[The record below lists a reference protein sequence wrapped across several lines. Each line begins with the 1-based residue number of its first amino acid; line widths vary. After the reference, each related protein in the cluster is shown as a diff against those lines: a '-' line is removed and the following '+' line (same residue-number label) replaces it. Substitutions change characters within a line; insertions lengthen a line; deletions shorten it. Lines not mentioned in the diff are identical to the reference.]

1 MAIAPS
7 ASAAALGNASLAPG
21 LTAAGAGSTAAGVT
35 GLAALAANPLTMP
48 ILAALSIGAKFIP
61 TRPERAY
68 RKYVR
73 EQGKRLA
80 RGEGGMSQREKQQAL
95 ASGQQQV
102 AAATEKQQAQL
113 ARGSAMGQGVSGAQQ
128 RAIRELSK
136 GRTRA
141 MGQVASAV
149 TQQDLALRD
158 AMKQQYLAGLGQSAA
173 YAGQRRA
180 AAAKQSAATAPFL
193 YGELAQKGM
202 QTRKQIGTGATAGA
216 KELSADLTEDF

>member
-1 MAIAPS
+1 MAEA
-7 ASAAALGNASLAPG
+7 ATAAAEVATQAAEAPG
-21 LTAAGAGSTAAGVT
+21 LTTAGVGSTAAGVT

-102 AAATEKQQAQL
+102 AAATE
-113 ARGSAMGQGVSGAQQ
+113 
-128 RAIRELSK
+128 
-136 GRTRA
+136 
-141 MGQVASAV
+141 
-149 TQQDLALRD
+149 
-158 AMKQQYLAGLGQSAA
+158 
-173 YAGQRRA
+173 
-180 AAAKQSAATAPFL
+180 
-193 YGELAQKGM
+193 
-202 QTRKQIGTGATAGA
+202 
-216 KELSADLTEDF
+216 